1 MTVSM
6 NFTVHLVF
14 GGEKQSN
21 YCKIF
26 NKSWLIHVAQGRLIR
41 VAGGVAG
48 NFQRNQGPQLRG
60 MTVLILDWKYFKI
73 RTVI

>member
-14 GGEKQSN
+14 DGEKQSN

-26 NKSWLIHVAQGRLIR
+26 NKSWLIHV
-41 VAGGVAG
+41 
-48 NFQRNQGPQLRG
+48 
-60 MTVLILDWKYFKI
+60 T
-73 RTVI
+73 